1 MNVNFCSVMRASS
14 LKLLTVVA
22 VLFIAG
28 ISSAQAD
35 PVYNPKATNNEKQA
49 AKPFRVLTSGKH
61 ITIQSKKD
69 ISKIVVWTGTGHRF
83 VEDNNVNSSSYS
95 FNVTIPAKFFYIMVE
110 LKDGK
115 RYTEKIGVE

>member
-1 MNVNFCSVMRASS
+1 MNVNFCSVVRASS

-28 ISSAQAD
+28 ISSAQPD
-35 PVYNPKATNNEKQA
+35 PVYNPKAGSEKQP

-115 RYTEKIGVE
+115 RYTERIGVE